1 MSDRE
6 YCSLLPGGLYDVAAN
21 ETWLEEQADKGWCAV
36 DAIGLRVCFVKGIP
50 QKMRYRLQPM
60 GKAEESVGQE
70 RIEIY
75 KSLGWEYVCS
85 ISNVFYLWSSRDPVA
100 VELDTD
106 LVVQA
111 DGFRYL
117 KKRMLQ
123 SATVEGI
130 LMLLILIQGIGGSTV
145 LRNLLLDSLPFQG
158 TLWLVAAVLFV
169 LLELRDIRAML
180 HLLNMLKAGESVGR
194 PRAYRKRQWMQ
205 RTMIFC
211 WVGFIL
217 LQAVGLLWPA
227 GNRDMIGWSAR
238 NHDRTPENGVVYLDL
253 NCLAERG
260 QNMEFEVVVRKFHEL
275 APAVTQVRMR
285 ASEGGV
291 GVSADTIH
299 YVLAHEALSDS
310 LVEEIRYAYRNW
322 EPFTKLDAEGLDSCW
337 ISLDDGPQVLV
348 AVRGNEVL
356 EIVYGGATDLRAQG
370 AYLVSLL
377 R

>member
-6 YCSLLPGGLYDVAAN
+6 YAALLPGGLYDVAAN
-21 ETWLEEQADKGWCAV
+21 ETWLEEQAGKGWHAV
-36 DAIGLRVCFVKGIP
+36 DVIGYRICFIKGTP
-50 QKMRYRLQPM
+50 QEMRYRLQPM
-60 GKAEESVGQE
+60 RKAKESVSQE
-70 RIEIY
+70 RIDLY
-75 KSLGWEYVCS
+75 RSLGWEYVS
-85 ISNVFYLWSSRDPVA
+85 NISDVFHLWRSDDPAALEVDTDPV
-100 VELDTD
+100 
-106 LVVQA
+106 VQEES
-111 DGFRYL
+111 FLYL
-117 KKRMLQ
+117 KKRMLR
-123 SATVEGI
+123 SAAVEGI
-130 LMLLILIQGIGGSTV
+130 LLLLILLLGISGSTV
-145 LRNLLLDSLPFQG
+145 LRNLLLNSLPFQG
-158 TLWLVAAVLFV
+158 IFWLMAVVLFAVLEITNV
-169 LLELRDIRAML
+169 RTML
-180 HLLNMLKAGESVGR
+180 HLLNTLKVGEMVER
-194 PRAYRKRQWMQ
+194 PRGYRKRKWLQS
-205 RTMIFC
+205 TMIVC

-217 LQAVGLLWPA
+217 LQTVGLFWPA

-370 AYLVSLL
+370 AYLASLL